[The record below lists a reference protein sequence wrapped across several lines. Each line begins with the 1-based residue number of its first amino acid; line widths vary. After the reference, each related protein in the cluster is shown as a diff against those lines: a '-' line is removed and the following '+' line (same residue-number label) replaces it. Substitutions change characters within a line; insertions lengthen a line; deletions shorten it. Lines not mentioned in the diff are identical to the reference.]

1 MSQAVHSHNGSAQ
14 RFTITEQETD
24 FADSAVVVR
33 TKRYAF
39 YWLLSDTPVLLSV
52 RDYDGTDV
60 TGTVDPPDEMYER
73 VAQAQ

>member
-1 MSQAVHSHNGSAQ
+1 MSHAVHSQQSTAA
-14 RFTITEQETD
+14 RFTVAEQETD
-24 FADSAVVVR
+24 FSDDVVVVR

-60 TGTVDPPDEMYER
+60 TGSVDPPDGMYER
-73 VAQAQ
+73 VAQH

>member
-1 MSQAVHSHNGSAQ
+1 MSHAVHSQQSTAT
-14 RFTITEQETD
+14 RFTVAEQETD
-24 FADSAVVVR
+24 FSDDVVVVR

-60 TGTVDPPDEMYER
+60 TGTVDPPDGMYER
-73 VAQAQ
+73 VAQH